1 MLQSLHVKNLALIDE
16 IEVEFAEGLNI
27 LTGETGAGKSIIL
40 GSVNLALGGRYTKDL
55 IRQGEN
61 YALVELVFTV
71 TEKSRLKALEKL
83 CIYPEDGLLILSRK
97 LMDGRSVSRINGET
111 VTIAVLKEVAA
122 ILIDIHGQHEH
133 QSLLYKKNHLGF
145 VDAFAWDYLAD
156 IKKQAASAYQEY
168 RTCKKTLDE
177 ADMDES
183 SRAKELDFLKF
194 EVSEILNAYFGEGK
208 WDENLITSQESLA
221 SERNEYDGEN
231 RKLWIVQTGVG
242 FLSITITYKD
252 EVPDEKVRLQE
263 GEDLL
268 QTLNI
273 NIMDEYMK
281 QTDFVNDDRSV
292 YTYYLQQ
299 DGIKIS
305 PEGYSI
311 GSEGDETEYYG
322 QFAKISMEDNG
333 YMIMIQKASEVVGR
347 ESISERQQISDED
360 AIQAVYDAVWNGLQI
375 PALQTN
381 PIADSLQ
388 VEVQYIPVDMG
399 SNTGEYVYDIGF
411 YVKQLIDQDGS
422 DALWHFT
429 GLVDATMPYCYS
441 FTMARESDEEFQTE
455 YLKISDRKK

>member
-1 MLQSLHVKNLALIDE
+1 MEETCMRKQISVCMLAAMLSVTSMYSFAAQGA
-16 IEVEFAEGLNI
+16 EVETEQ
-27 LTGETGAGKSIIL
+27 ETGIEQELEESEVQEENAIDPLSADQIL
-40 GSVNLALGGRYTKDL
+40 
-55 IRQGEN
+55 
-61 YALVELVFTV
+61 
-71 TEKSRLKALEKL
+71 
-83 CIYPEDGLLILSRK
+83 
-97 LMDGRSVSRINGET
+97 M
-111 VTIAVLKEVAA
+111 
-122 ILIDIHGQHEH
+122 
-133 QSLLYKKNHLGF
+133 
-145 VDAFAWDYLAD
+145 
-156 IKKQAASAYQEY
+156 
-168 RTCKKTLDE
+168 
-177 ADMDES
+177 
-183 SRAKELDFLKF
+183 RARKF

-208 WDENLITSQESLA
+208 WDESLITSQDSLA

-268 QTLNI
+268 QALNI
-273 NIMDEYMK
+273 NITDEYMK

-322 QFAKISMEDNG
+322 QFAKISMEDTG

-347 ESISERQQISDED
+347 ESVSERQQISDED

-388 VEVQYIPVDMG
+388 IEIQYIPIDMG
-399 SNTGEYVYDIGF
+399 TNKDEYVYDIGL
-411 YVKQLIDQDGS
+411 YVKQMIDPDDGS
-422 DALWHFT
+422 DQLWYFT
-429 GLVDATMPYCYS
+429 GLVDATMPYCYT
-441 FTMARESDEEFQTE
+441 FTMAADFDDDFQTE
-455 YLKISDRKK
+455 YLRISDRE

>member
-1 MLQSLHVKNLALIDE
+1 MKMEETCMRKRISVCMLAAMMSVTSMYSFAAQGAENETEQEKE
-16 IEVEFAEGLNI
+16 IEQESEESETQAEEAVDPLSADRI
-27 LTGETGAGKSIIL
+27 L
-40 GSVNLALGGRYTKDL
+40 
-55 IRQGEN
+55 
-61 YALVELVFTV
+61 
-71 TEKSRLKALEKL
+71 
-83 CIYPEDGLLILSRK
+83 
-97 LMDGRSVSRINGET
+97 M
-111 VTIAVLKEVAA
+111 
-122 ILIDIHGQHEH
+122 
-133 QSLLYKKNHLGF
+133 
-145 VDAFAWDYLAD
+145 
-156 IKKQAASAYQEY
+156 
-168 RTCKKTLDE
+168 
-177 ADMDES
+177 
-183 SRAKELDFLKF
+183 RARKF

-399 SNTGEYVYDIGF
+399 TNKDEYVYDIGL
-411 YVKQLIDQDGS
+411 YVKQMINPDDGS
-422 DALWHFT
+422 DQLWYFT
-429 GLVDATMPYCYS
+429 GLVDATMPYCYT
-441 FTMARESDEEFQTE
+441 FTMAADFDDDFQTE
-455 YLKISDRKK
+455 YLRISDRE